1 MYGLGHGLGHGLTPT
16 MMRLLNRLTRE
27 QLSADASSDADG
39 LHQCG
44 NRQRSDWADSSGQRA
59 AGNRQ
64 WAGRYVE
71 VRRCVPQLSMVGCV
85 REDFR
90 PTSGSL
96 SVMCP

>member
-1 MYGLGHGLGHGLTPT
+1 MYGLGHGLTPT

-44 NRQRSDWADSSGQRA
+44 TRQRSDWVDSSGQRA

-90 PTSGSL
+90 PTGGSL